1 MPKYKQLFY
10 ININKLTSYFSVDQ
24 VLQIQHPAYAKTAHF
39 KVSISYF

>member
-1 MPKYKQLFY
+1 MPKHKILFY
-10 ININKLTSYFSVDQ
+10 INIYKLTSCFPVDQ